1 MVCLTFLVMQRY
13 DKKDRLAN
21 KLMQILKRYLFLTK
35 SLIILVIE
43 SSLIA
48 IGASPWYSITWLPHS
63 CQNKL
68 LLIRSPSTNSQFE

>member
-1 MVCLTFLVMQRY
+1 MVCLTFSVMQRY

-21 KLMQILKRYLFLTK
+21 KLMQFLKRYMFLMK

-63 CQNKL
+63 CQNKKMQTETKRTQ
-68 LLIRSPSTNSQFE
+68 I

>member
-13 DKKDRLAN
+13 DKKDGLAN
-21 KLMQILKRYLFLTK
+21 KLMQILKRYLFLMK

-48 IGASPWYSITWLPHS
+48 IGASP
-63 CQNKL
+63 
-68 LLIRSPSTNSQFE
+68 